1 MVCTSGVV
9 CVLCVL
15 CVAVSRAVR
24 VARRVRAGSLVR
36 RACGGACAV
45 ARKVKYAYLV
55 CALRVHYVRYAC
67 LSLRRNYMRLWWGG
81 CAAHPASPNACAA
94 SNCDV
99 TVASLVPR
107 CRSAAAAPARCVPA
121 SSPPWFVLSCVAAGW
136 GSACAG
142 LPSFAS
148 AGQNAVRWPG
158 RLCPCRPC
166 PCRLCLCLCRRRPC
180 RRPCRGRRRLCR
192 RRLCRRPCLS
202 GRQHHPSVP

>member
-1 MVCTSGVV
+1 MRTVCGRIACSACGASRACRVVGVMRVRWRVYSCAQSEV
-9 CVLCVL
+9 CVSSMCASRALCALCVPKFTQKL
-15 CVAVSRAVR
+15 YAVV
-24 VARRVRAGSLVR
+24 V
-36 RACGGACAV
+36 GGP
-45 ARKVKYAYLV
+45 
-55 CALRVHYVRYAC
+55 
-67 LSLRRNYMRLWWGG
+67 
-81 CAAHPASPNACAA
+81 AAHPASPNACAA

-99 TVASLVPR
+99 TVASLAPR

-158 RLCPCRPC
+158 RPCPCRPC